1 MGYHQNTPPRYR
13 RRSPL
18 WVRWLFPLALLLI
31 FVYMPSLMSFFVSMA
46 IILLLWGLIAAASAR
61 ARQWTPPPVQ
71 QLPFQQPVAPL
82 STPLEAET
90 PYEQG
95 YTGVMTTAQ
104 QPQQQQAEE
113 DERLARLMLIGD
125 LYQRGILT
133 EEEFERQK
141 QRILRADA
149 VRSGLTKEAMEA
161 EATSAEEQY
170 EEQPQAQ
177 YEQVPLQQH

>member
-31 FVYMPSLMSFFVSMA
+31 FVYMPSLMSLFVSVA
-46 IILLLWGLIAAASAR
+46 IIVLLWGLIAAASAR

-71 QLPFQQPVAPL
+71 QLPLQPPVPL
-82 STPLEAET
+82 YTPPEPET

-95 YTGVMTTAQ
+95 YTGVALPPQ
-104 QPQQQQAEE
+104 QPQQHQAEE
-113 DERLARLMLIGD
+113 DERLAQLTLIGD
-125 LYQRGILT
+125 LYHAGTLT
-133 EEEFERQK
+133 EEEFEQQK

-149 VRSGLTKEAMEA
+149 VRSGLTKEATEA
-161 EATSAEEQY
+161 EATSSEEQY

-177 YEQVPLQQH
+177 YEQVPLQQQ